1 MTTPD
6 HQPDKSEDGPV
17 AISSSNLPD
26 FYPELKQKLTFPLA
40 FTSCD
45 PEQWRR
51 KTRATAADLML
62 PDGAAGLPGGT
73 ASDVP
78 FAPAL
83 HDSVDRGDFLAQ
95 RVAFNVTAESR
106 ITALVLVPKGE
117 GPFPAALL
125 LHDHGSRFDIGKEKG
140 IRPWY
145 DDARLAASHD
155 WSDRYF
161 SGLFPGEELAR
172 RGYVVVAIDALG
184 WGDRIGNGYEAQQA
198 LACNLFN
205 LGSSLA
211 GLVAAEDIRS
221 ARFVRMLP
229 KVDPDRLVAV
239 GFSFGAFRAWQLAA
253 LSDDVKAAV
262 AVCWMATINGL
273 MVPGNNQ
280 LRGQSAWYMTHPGLA
295 KCLDYPDVAALAA
308 PKPLYFMSGEDDP
321 LFPRQAVQQAY
332 ERMQRVWSA
341 FGKSENLRTE
351 LWPGGHGFTRD
362 RQQAAF
368 DWLAGCF

>member
-1 MTTPD
+1 
-6 HQPDKSEDGPV
+6 
-17 AISSSNLPD
+17 L
-26 FYPELKQKLTFPLA
+26 L
-40 FTSCD
+40 
-45 PEQWRR
+45 
-51 KTRATAADLML
+51 
-62 PDGAAGLPGGT
+62 GGT
-73 ASDVP
+73 TSDVP

-83 HDSVDRGDFLAQ
+83 QDSVDRGDFLAQ

-106 ITALVLVPKGE
+106 ITALVLEPKGE

-145 DDARLAASHD
+145 DDARLAASRD

-161 SGLFPGEELAR
+161 SCLFPGEELAR
-172 RGYVVVAIDALG
+172 RGYVVVATDALG

-205 LGSSLA
+205 LGGSLA

-221 ARFVRMLP
+221 ARFAMTLP

-262 AVCWMATINGL
+262 AVCWMATLNGL

-280 LRGQSAWYMTHPGLA
+280 LRGQSAWYMTHPGLV

-321 LFPRQAVQQAY
+321 LFPQQAVQPAY
-332 ERMQRVWSA
+332 EQMQRVWSA
-341 FGKSENLRTE
+341 FGKPENLRTE
-351 LWPGGHGFTRD
+351 LWPGGHVFTRD

-368 DWLAGCF
+368 DWLASCL

>member
-1 MTTPD
+1 MTPPD

-26 FYPELKQKLTFPLA
+26 FYPVMKQKLTFPLA
-40 FTSCD
+40 FTSGD
-45 PEQWRR
+45 PERWRQE
-51 KTRATAADLML
+51 TRATAADLML

-73 ASDVP
+73 ASDPP

-83 HDSVDRGDFLAQ
+83 QDSVDRGEFVAH

-106 ITALVLVPKGE
+106 ITALVLEPKGE
-117 GPFPAALL
+117 GPFPAVLL

-145 DDARLAASHD
+145 DEARLEASRD
-155 WSDRYF
+155 WSGRYF

-172 RGYVVVAIDALG
+172 RGYVVVATDALG

-198 LACNLFN
+198 LACNLLN
-205 LGSSLA
+205 LGCSLA
-211 GLVAAEDIRS
+211 GLVAAEDIRT
-221 ARFVRMLP
+221 ARFVKSLP
-229 KVDPDRLVAV
+229 KVDPDRLAAV

-262 AVCWMATINGL
+262 AVSWMATIDGL

-321 LFPRQAVQQAY
+321 LFPPQAVQQAY
-332 ERMQRVWSA
+332 DRMQTVWSA
-341 FGKSENLRTE
+341 FGKTEKLRTE
-351 LWPGGHGFTRD
+351 IWPGGHVFTRD

-368 DWLAGCF
+368 DWLAACV